1 MKIVKRI
8 SIIFLCVVLLLIST
22 SCFLDEWQ
30 WQRLYQDRH
39 IAWCSNDD
47 VYEYRKGKI
56 IEIFEDYEKRE
67 WYRRYYFR
75 VVEYDEEQKE
85 YKDKLEGYEDYLDFN
100 CCIYFLGSEKT
111 LRERGWQMQVGD
123 EVCMKGVLEFSA
135 GYSCFLVAEI
145 WKDGVCYITY
155 EEGKATILECLKGAK
170 SYPY

>member
-47 VYEYRKGKI
+47 AYEYRKGKI
-56 IEIFEDYEKRE
+56 KEIFEDYEKRE
-67 WYRRYYFR
+67 WYRRYCFK
-75 VVEYDEEQKE
+75 VIEYDDEQKE
-85 YKDKLEGYEDYLDFN
+85 YIDIGVKRFN
-100 CCIYFLGSEKT
+100 CYIYLFESAQNLK
-111 LRERGWQMQVGD
+111 ERGLQIQIGD
-123 EVCMKGVLEFSA
+123 ELYLKGILETSA
-135 GYSCFLVAEI
+135 GYAGFLVAEI
-145 WKDGVCYITY
+145 WKDGVCYMTY